1 MQAVASSYAPPP
13 TFNKWPTFFAEH
25 IGVTSTQRSTRGN
38 SFCISQLL
46 YLLCTVSQEVKV
58 LNKCTFQACKLVFA
72 NTWPVLSVKF
82 PLLSSDEIDLNSFLL
97 VFSISHPILNQA
109 YLEVGVFL
117 ASTRPSARLSAT
129 SCIYQAILYSC
140 FPVHPAVKKSHTT
153 QLSYKRLEEV
163 RSTQLTDDRLAEKD
177 KTVKVGHRQNIKEL
191 VSSPSSTCPLAAR
204 TPVKE
209 DGSGSGSVR

>member
-38 SFCISQLL
+38 FFCISQLL

-58 LNKCTFQACKLVFA
+58 LKLVFA
-72 NTWPVLSVKF
+72 NAWPVLSVKF

-97 VFSISHPILNQA
+97 VFSISHPILNPA

-117 ASTRPSARLSAT
+117 ASTRPAARLLSI
-129 SCIYQAILYSC
+129 SYIYQAILYSC

-177 KTVKVGHRQNIKEL
+177 KTVKVGHHRNIKEL

-204 TPVKE
+204 TPVK
-209 DGSGSGSVR
+209 